1 MAKSIAKSIK
11 RAVAAAVQE
20 ETTVVKP
27 KQLNLAFVTSPCQ
40 AGSNSI
46 PQIAKEAAMG

>member
-1 MAKSIAKSIK
+1 MAKSIARSIK
-11 RAVAAAVQE
+11 RAVAATVQG
-20 ETTVVKP
+20 ETTVVRP